1 MITPYS
7 NIISVTTLMLPIIK
21 AYPVPNGEKPYI
33 GLIITTPN
41 LTAFI
46 TSNTLNTL
54 KKHLGEPI
62 EFDVTFP
69 ELPYMKLPITFEQ
82 FKSDPLKAL
91 FFAALVAMTALYV
104 DSRNQMAKAT
114 EVCEKRLQMCEAKL
128 DKLTKQLK
136 TQDSLCSA
144 LVTEITIY
152 KSLGKI

>member
-1 MITPYS
+1 
-7 NIISVTTLMLPIIK
+7 
-21 AYPVPNGEKPYI
+21 
-33 GLIITTPN
+33 
-41 LTAFI
+41 
-46 TSNTLNTL
+46 
-54 KKHLGEPI
+54 
-62 EFDVTFP
+62 
-69 ELPYMKLPITFEQ
+69 MKLPITFEQ
-82 FKSDPLKAL
+82 FKSDRLKAL